1 MSPEPHE
8 HVAQELAANDA
19 REAECVPAIAVSR
32 AGSEGIDGLRDLFLA
47 MHRHHRAVVDLPLV
61 DDEEAW
67 QERRRTYRAWFAED
81 RALLFV
87 ARAADEPVG
96 YALVVLHEGA
106 NDTFPLAPR
115 YAEVYTLS
123 VAEEARGA
131 GVGGRLLD
139 AVDDVIA
146 REGDLPLVISVM
158 AQNTDA
164 LRFYT
169 RRGLAPGEIVL
180 YRFPSPS

>member
-1 MSPEPHE
+1 MPE
-8 HVAQELAANDA
+8 
-19 REAECVPAIAVSR
+19 ISVSR
-32 AGSEGIDGLRDLFLA
+32 AGVEAVDDLRALFLA

-61 DDEEAW
+61 DDDEAW
-67 QERRRTYRAWFAED
+67 QERKTTYVAWFADE

-87 ARAADEPVG
+87 ARSDRAPVG

-115 YAEVYTLS
+115 FAEVYTLS

-131 GVGGRLLD
+131 GIGGRLLD
-139 AVDDVIA
+139 AVDEA
-146 REGDLPLVISVM
+146 LAELGDPPLVISVM
-158 AQNTDA
+158 AENADA

-169 RRGLAPGEIVL
+169 RRGLVPGEIVL
-180 YRFPSPS
+180 YRFPAPRQPS

>member
-1 MSPEPHE
+1 
-8 HVAQELAANDA
+8 
-19 REAECVPAIAVSR
+19 VPDISVSR
-32 AGSEGIDGLRDLFLA
+32 AGAEAVDDLRDLFLA
-47 MHRHHRAVVDLPLV
+47 MHRHHRAIVSLPLA

-67 QERRRTYRAWFAED
+67 QERRRTYLAWFAEE

-87 ARAADEPVG
+87 AGPVHAPVG

-123 VAEEARGA
+123 VAAGARGA

-139 AVDDVIA
+139 AVDDA
-146 REGDLPLVISVM
+146 LANEGDLPLVISVM
-158 AQNTDA
+158 AENPDA

-169 RRGLAPGEIVL
+169 RRGLVPGEIVL
-180 YRFPSPS
+180 YRFPQR